1 MTSGKTAN
9 HTRIRTIRMNAR
21 QSLAAEKH
29 LAKNDPHLHSAMSR
43 LEALPAFPS
52 PGSAQSHFHSLARS
66 ILSQQL
72 AGKAAQTIHDRVRRL
87 GYHGRFPTPSG
98 FLSLDSDA
106 VRSCGVSGAKEAAIK
121 DLASSLESKSL
132 SLRGLKNK
140 SDDTIISDLISIR
153 GIGIWTAQMFLIFR
167 LGRIDVLPTGDLGV
181 QEGLKILDGLERR
194 PTAKELDVRGRN
206 WAPYRTFATW
216 TLYRLVDEH
225 RALHQS
231 AKKGQGSA

>member
-87 GYHGRFPTPSG
+87 GYNGRFPTPSG
-98 FLSLDSDA
+98 FLRLDSDA

-121 DLASSLESKSL
+121 DLASNLESKSL

-140 SDDTIISDLISIR
+140 SDDKIISDLISIR

-167 LGRIDVLPTGDLGV
+167 LGRLDVLPTGDLGV
-181 QEGLKILDGLERR
+181 QEGLRILDGLERR
-194 PTAKELDVRGRN
+194 PTSKELDLRGRT
-206 WAPYRTFATW
+206 WAPHRTFATW